1 LIVFSAMTALSITI
15 FNRYFIGLISPLVFI
30 GGVSCLSRLS
40 FKPLFQMIIIITLLF
55 NILVI
60 NIFLERRQ
68 IIMAKMWRGLYL
80 PPAFSLLYSM
90 RDFDNYLKEIDNDGN
105 WVKNRLAE

>member
-1 LIVFSAMTALSITI
+1 
-15 FNRYFIGLISPLVFI
+15 
-30 GGVSCLSRLS
+30 
-40 FKPLFQMIIIITLLF
+40 
-55 NILVI
+55 
-60 NIFLERRQ
+60 
-68 IIMAKMWRGLYL
+68 MWRGLYL